1 MKYKLDYLLQYISH
15 QELNNILDRYNEYT
29 LKSLEDE
36 RVLVLNNIRYLIKYG
51 VSNINEIIERNTED
65 FLETEQNF
73 RNKIKKYEEK
83 MSKQEVIHL
92 LENK

>member
-83 MSKQEVIHL
+83 MSKEEVIHL

>member
-65 FLETEQNF
+65 FLEAEQTF

>member
-1 MKYKLDYLLQYISH
+1 MKYKIDYLLQYISH

-36 RVLVLNNIRYLIKYG
+36 RVIVLNNIRYLIKYG
-51 VSNINEIIERNTED
+51 VSNINEVIERNTED
-65 FLETEQNF
+65 FLEDEQSF

-83 MSKQEVIHL
+83 MTKEEVIHL

>member
-15 QELNNILDRYNEYT
+15 KELNNILDRYNEYT

-65 FLETEQNF
+65 FLEAEQTF